1 MISDRL
7 YELVFEFKKTKLWE
21 VLWGGMFFAVKL
33 SGGRTG
39 YVRMI
44 RENKATSILELYIG
58 EEGLESLRLMI
69 KAEAFKLD
77 PLEYQEASFVRD
89 CLQCAFVGKEALTEE
104 EREEVKVFAR
114 SHGIRIAGKNAYP
127 KFIKFQPYYCPW
139 HLQTVQEQ
147 EDLCEALSAAVELSE
162 LLKQKTPQELGLQT
176 KQGETGKII
185 LLERREDVFVLG
197 KTELMP
203 EKKKEWPMPEVCND
217 ISVAKLKKVKKSGI
231 WECGFVR
238 VTEPVQEED
247 GEIPVFPILL
257 FVINS
262 ATGYMLPLPLT
273 IHYEDNPEELMNS
286 FMEALLEENICPV
299 EIKVKDSRTYAFFQ
313 PFCKKLKISI
323 AEEEYLPALEDAE
336 DAFYEDFGMDVQTEL
351 ERVPELGEEEAIQSL
366 TELLDIFLK
375 ADIGPELQIPEEILN
390 QFSLLLENGNLPKEL
405 EDKVSRFL
413 ALGDM
418 GQTRSESAKPKT
430 AGRPKLESVGSKM
443 AKEAKGKSYVIS
455 VSLGAG
461 CYRHIQISC
470 NALLLELHFAIID
483 AFGFDDDHAHAFFM
497 DNKIWSDWDSYYMEG
512 VESGVRTTRKY
523 RLSQAGLCK
532 GMKFKYLFD
541 FGDEWVFQ
549 CKVLKVVEEETKK
562 PVVVKIKGEAPEQY
576 PDWDDDW
583 DDE

>member
-21 VLWGGMFFAVKL
+21 VLWGGTFFAVKL

-39 YVRMI
+39 YVRTI

-58 EEGLESLRLMI
+58 EEGLESLRMMI
-69 KAEAFKLD
+69 KAEAFELA
-77 PLEYQEASFVRD
+77 PLEYQEASLLRD

-104 EREEVKVFAR
+104 EREEVKGFAR

-147 EDLCEALSAAVELSE
+147 EDLCEALSAAIELSE
-162 LLKQKTPQELGLQT
+162 LLKQKTPRELGLQAE
-176 KQGETGKII
+176 QGETGKII

-197 KTELMP
+197 KIELMP
-203 EKKKEWPMPEVCND
+203 EKKKEWPVPEVCND

-238 VTEPVQEED
+238 VMEPVLEENA
-247 GEIPVFPILL
+247 EIPVFPILL

-262 ATGYMLPLPLT
+262 ATGYMLQLPLT
-273 IHYEDNPEELMNS
+273 IHYEDNPDEMMNS
-286 FMEALLEENICPV
+286 FMEALLEEKVCPV

-313 PFCKKLKISI
+313 PFCKKLKITI

-336 DAFYEDFGMDVQTEL
+336 ATFYEDFGMDGEIEL
-351 ERVPELGEEEAIQSL
+351 ERNPKLSEEEALQSL
-366 TELLDIFLK
+366 TELLDIFLGT
-375 ADIGPELQIPEEILN
+375 DIGQQLVIPEEILS
-390 QFSLLLENGNLPKEL
+390 QFSLLLEKGNLPEEL
-405 EDKVSRFL
+405 LDKLSRLL
-413 ALGDM
+413 AM
-418 GQTRSESAKPKT
+418 VNEGQTRPGNAKPKA
-430 AGRPKLESVGSKM
+430 AGKQKPVRASSKM
-443 AKEAKGKSYVIS
+443 VKEAKGKSYVIS

-470 NALLLELHFAIID
+470 NALLLELHSAIID
-483 AFGFDDDHAHAFFM
+483 AFEFDDDHAHVFFM
-497 DNKIWSDWDSYYMEG
+497 DDRLWSERDSYYMEG
-512 VESGVRTTRKY
+512 IESGSRTTRRY

-532 GMKFKYLFD
+532 GMKFKYVFD

-549 CKVLKVVEEETKK
+549 CRVLKVVEEDTKK

-576 PDWDDDW
+576 PDWDDEW